1 MSRFFF
7 FFFILLL
14 FSSCYKQTDVDFE
27 VIDVGAGLEDAVQIY
42 LLDYLDTQLAVWDW
56 APNNQSPS
64 GYCIDRTY
72 YNTNASKENYS
83 QPFFEDSAF
92 LAPKIRGGRGSN
104 SPNQEQRFLQA
115 HTCYPNFGSV
125 SVHQGFDVFEIKNKL
140 LKFSFYNDCV
150 EAVETRHSSSI
161 ILQEC
166 DKNPKQQFVFE
177 SDGKIKPVDDLSLC
191 LTVSYSLR
199 ATGGV
204 YHPLY
209 LLRDLS
215 LRSCSPTLSS
225 RQTWGLRT
233 AN

>member
-1 MSRFFF
+1 M
-7 FFFILLL
+7 
-14 FSSCYKQTDVDFE
+14 
-27 VIDVGAGLEDAVQIY
+27 GAGLEDAVQIY

-125 SVHQGFDVFEIKNKL
+125 SVHQGFDVFVIKNKL

-191 LTVSYSLR
+191 LTVS
-199 ATGGV
+199 
-204 YHPLY
+204 
-209 LLRDLS
+209 
-215 LRSCSPTLSS
+215 
-225 RQTWGLRT
+225 
-233 AN
+233 